1 MSPHTPLLAPTPSG
15 ASIGSARG
23 AAATSTGLMHRSHP
37 WLGHLVTDS
46 ATGRR
51 GILRAIAPEDTTPT
65 PVAWLAPRR
74 GGIEWT
80 TAPENLTDPAPITPA
95 GYPEGT
101 A

>member
-1 MSPHTPLLAPTPSG
+1 
-15 ASIGSARG
+15 
-23 AAATSTGLMHRSHP
+23 MHRSHP

-51 GILRAIAPEDTTPT
+51 GILRAIAPEGTAST

-80 TAPENLTDPAPITPA
+80 TAPENLADPAPITPA
-95 GYPEGT
+95 GHPGAT
-101 A
+101 T

>member
-1 MSPHTPLLAPTPSG
+1 MSPHTSLLTSSSNGAGSG
-15 ASIGSARG
+15 SSRG
-23 AAATSTGLMHRSHP
+23 AAVTSTGLMHRSHP

-51 GILRAIAPEDTTPT
+51 GILRAIAPEGTAPA

-80 TAPENLTDPAPITPA
+80 TAPENLTDPTPITPA
-95 GYPEGT
+95 DRPEGT
-101 A
+101 T

>member
-1 MSPHTPLLAPTPSG
+1 M
-15 ASIGSARG
+15 
-23 AAATSTGLMHRSHP
+23 TSTGLMHRSHP

-51 GILRAIAPEDTTPT
+51 GILRAIAPEDTGPA

-80 TAPENLTDPAPITPA
+80 TAPENLTDPTPIVPTGHEQRA
-95 GYPEGT
+95 
-101 A
+101 